1 MGNSFY
7 WAYIIAPSTLPP
19 KKRLFYFIFL
29 ALTPVLRT
37 NPRRDLPV
45 SGLALTPIVTAGF
58 SPTFRA
64 TVICTVQTGEEKERK
79 LQNFVNEL
87 NLIVFVGKKSR

>member
-1 MGNSFY
+1 MTS
-7 WAYIIAPSTLPP
+7 I
-19 KKRLFYFIFL
+19 
-29 ALTPVLRT
+29 RT
-37 NPRRDLPV
+37 NPRRELPV

-64 TVICTVQTGEEKERK
+64 TVICTDQTGEEKEERK

-87 NLIVFVGKKSR
+87 NLIVFVGKKNSR